1 MVKYKESPDP
11 LKKSDRMEHQRK
23 KVKMGTEK
31 ELSKQHPGQQVNT
44 ERLEKQINFI
54 REMDK
59 EKFIGRQTYLSDGKR
74 KENDVEHAWHLA
86 LMTLLLS
93 EYANEKIDVLKTMT
107 MVLFHDVVEID
118 AGDTYAYD
126 EEGKKTQAER
136 EQKAAERLYG
146 LLPEDQGKKLKVLWE
161 EFEAKNTPESRFAR
175 TMDNLQPVI
184 LNAATDGKAWK
195 EHGVRLSQFM
205 GRQEDTPKGS
215 EALWE
220 YEWEKLVKPFL
231 ENGTIEDDR

>member
-1 MVKYKESPDP
+1 MDH
-11 LKKSDRMEHQRK
+11 RRK
-23 KVKMGTEK
+23 KVKMSTEK
-31 ELSKQHPGQQVNT
+31 ELSKQQPEQQVNT

-59 EKFIGRQTYLSDGKR
+59 EKFIGRQTYLSDGQR
-74 KENDVEHAWHLA
+74 KENDAEHAWHLA

-146 LLPEDQGKKLKVLWE
+146 LLPEDQGAKLKALWE

-215 EALWE
+215 KTLWE
-220 YEWEKLVKPFL
+220 YEWENLVKPFL
-231 ENGTIEDDR
+231 ANGTIEDDR

>member
-1 MVKYKESPDP
+1 MN
-11 LKKSDRMEHQRK
+11 
-23 KVKMGTEK
+23 TEK
-31 ELSKQHPGQQVNT
+31 EQKEIEEKWQT

-74 KENDVEHAWHLA
+74 KENDAEHAWHLA

-93 EYANEKIDVLKTMT
+93 EYANEKIDTLKTMT

-126 EEGKKTQAER
+126 EEGKKTQAQR

-146 LLPEDQGKKLKVLWE
+146 LLPKDQGAKLKAIWE
-161 EFEAKNTPESRFAR
+161 EFEAKNTPESRFAH

-184 LNAATDGKAWK
+184 LNASTDGKAWK
-195 EHGVRLSQFM
+195 EHQVRLSQFM

-215 EALWE
+215 ETLWR

-231 ENGTIEDDR
+231 ENGTIRGDE